1 LCFILCTSS
10 FSAAQTTPSWEASA
24 AQKMYDRAVEE
35 GNLPAGAHCSAEYLA
50 RAGERA
56 REARQMLVA
65 SLRVQSP
72 DARVWAHALV
82 YAAARGIAGTNI
94 IDESSIIEGMYV
106 AIMPWNAT
114 QDFER
119 KGQSR
124 MREASAVSIAPPSV
138 TGAAAMKTK
147 KASIKTP
154 SGGPCLN
161 LILYAC
167 DCSKYDAWRL
177 YLYIES
183 ATDADG
189 SLRAD
194 MQNSFDIPPNGFP
207 VISTYY
213 IIKHHNKLSRRMPGL
228 FRCVCGSLIFPSR
241 HIVHEICSRTGGF
254 A

>member
-1 LCFILCTSS
+1 
-10 FSAAQTTPSWEASA
+10 
-24 AQKMYDRAVEE
+24 
-35 GNLPAGAHCSAEYLA
+35 
-50 RAGERA
+50 
-56 REARQMLVA
+56 
-65 SLRVQSP
+65 
-72 DARVWAHALV
+72 
-82 YAAARGIAGTNI
+82 
-94 IDESSIIEGMYV
+94 MYV

-114 QDFER
+114 QDFKR

-138 TGAAAMKTK
+138 TGAAAVKTK

-194 MQNSFDIPPNGFP
+194 IINSFNIPPNSFRI
-207 VISTYY
+207 ISTYY
-213 IIKHHNKLSRRMPGL
+213 IVQHHNKLSHRMPGL
-228 FRCVCGSLIFPSR
+228 FRRVRGDRIFPSR
-241 HIVHEICSRTGGF
+241 SIFHEICSRTGGF